1 MGRDDGVLVIGGSA
15 GGIDALVELVAQ
27 LPRDLPACVLVTV
40 HIGSNARS
48 KLPGI
53 LARSGPLPAA
63 HARHGEPLQR
73 GRIYVA
79 PPDLHLLAAD
89 GGARL
94 SSGPR
99 VNRHRPAIDVMFA
112 SAARWAGPRVA
123 AVVLSG
129 LLDDGAIG
137 SALVARAGGRVV
149 VQDPADALFDSM
161 PRSALVAVPDATT
174 APAAA
179 LGKVA
184 TEIVGELHDR
194 FRTRRGDGDTGAAA
208 ARQIMDAQLGEQEG
222 GPDMH
227 EARMGDGD
235 DPGFMSADEV
245 RLTRM
250 SCPECSGGLAE
261 IDLSGL
267 RYYRCHVGHQYGPQ
281 SLEAAQREAVEAKL
295 WAAAA
300 ALEEHAAL
308 ARHLATVPN
317 RAVGQRGGRRLPAS
331 RRRVEQHRELAA
343 VAAAEPGRHPAGHR
357 RRHRAEVRGTGLRSP
372 GNGHDRR
379 VMLGERP

>member
-27 LPRDLPACVLVTV
+27 LPPDLPACVLVTV

-79 PPDLHLLAAD
+79 PPDLHLLVVD
-89 GGARL
+89 DVARL

-112 SAARWAGPRVA
+112 SAARCAGPRVA

-137 SALVARAGGRVV
+137 SALVARAGGRVI

-161 PRSALVAVPDATT
+161 PRSALVAVPEATT

-194 FRTRRGDGDTGAAA
+194 SRTGRGDDGIGVAVN
-208 ARQIMDAQLGEQEG
+208 RKIVDAQLGEQRG
-222 GPDMH
+222 GPEMH
-227 EARMGDGD
+227 EARMGDSD

-308 ARHLATVPN
+308 ARHLASVPN
-317 RAVGQRGGRRLPAS
+317 RAVGQGAADGYRRLADESSSTANSLLSRLQNREGSPPAIGDDTE
-331 RRRVEQHRELAA
+331 RK
-343 VAAAEPGRHPAGHR
+343 AAAEA
-357 RRHRAEVRGTGLRSP
+357 
-372 GNGHDRR
+372 
-379 VMLGERP
+379 

>member
-79 PPDLHLLAAD
+79 PPDLHLLAVD
-89 GGARL
+89 DGARL

-112 SAARWAGPRVA
+112 SAARCAGPRVA

-137 SALVARAGGRVV
+137 SALVARAGGRVI

-184 TEIVGELHDR
+184 TEIVGELHDLHWR
-194 FRTRRGDGDTGAAA
+194 DRGDTGAAA
-208 ARQIMDAQLGEQEG
+208 GRQIMDAQLGEQEG
-222 GPDMH
+222 GPEMH

-250 SCPECSGGLAE
+250 SCPECNGGLAE
-261 IDLSGL
+261 VDLSGL

-317 RAVGQRGGRRLPAS
+317 RAVGQQAADGYRRLADESSSTANSLLS
-331 RRRVEQHRELAA
+331 RLQNREGTPPA
-343 VAAAEPGRHPAGHR
+343 VADDTEPKTAAEI
-357 RRHRAEVRGTGLRSP
+357 
-372 GNGHDRR
+372 
-379 VMLGERP
+379 

>member
-27 LPRDLPACVLVTV
+27 LPRDLHACVLVTV
-40 HIGSNARS
+40 HIGGNARS
-48 KLPGI
+48 KLPEI

-89 GGARL
+89 GAARL

-161 PRSALVAVPDATT
+161 PRSALFAVPDAT
-174 APAAA
+174 AVP
-179 LGKVA
+179 VA
-184 TEIVGELHDR
+184 RMGPVLVDTVTRLHE
-194 FRTRRGDGDTGAAA
+194 RGRIGHGNGAAA
-208 ARQIMDAQLGEQEG
+208 GIAARSIVDAQLRGEEG
-222 GPDMH
+222 GPVTH
-227 EARMGDGD
+227 ETRMGDSD
-235 DPGFMSADEV
+235 DPGFLSADEI

-250 SCPECSGGLAE
+250 SCPECNGGLAE
-261 IDLSGL
+261 IDLERL
-267 RYYRCHVGHQYGPQ
+267 RYYRCHVGHQYSPQ

-317 RAVGQRGGRRLPAS
+317 RAVGQRAADGYRRLADESSSTATSLLSRLQNREGTPPAIAGDTEPKS
-331 RRRVEQHRELAA
+331 AA
-343 VAAAEPGRHPAGHR
+343 QA
-357 RRHRAEVRGTGLRSP
+357 
-372 GNGHDRR
+372 
-379 VMLGERP
+379 

>member
-89 GGARL
+89 GAARL

-184 TEIVGELHDR
+184 TETVGELHDR
-194 FRTRRGDGDTGAAA
+194 FRTRRADGETGAAA

-222 GPDMH
+222 GPEMH
-227 EARMGDGD
+227 EAHMGDGD
-235 DPGFMSADEV
+235 DPGFLSADEV

-308 ARHLATVPN
+308 ARHLASVPN
-317 RAVGQRGGRRLPAS
+317 RAVGQ
-331 RRRVEQHRELAA
+331 
-343 VAAAEPGRHPAGHR
+343 AAADGYLRLADESSSTANSLLSRLQNREGTPPAIADDTEPKTA
-357 RRHRAEVRGTGLRSP
+357 AEV
-372 GNGHDRR
+372 
-379 VMLGERP
+379 